1 MLTIETKELNISE
14 ELRKK
19 VDIIC
24 KFAYAKPKYKNAA
37 AVPQSSEKVTPAKTT
52 NKQLIA
58 TSKTK
63 FTRTGKASPARDT
76 FAKAKVTA
84 NALYVRSW
92 AGVEFNPLKSIPF
105 IYKDKVI

>member
-1 MLTIETKELNISE
+1 MVARRTLKVANGNI
-14 ELRKK
+14 RG
-19 VDIIC
+19 
-24 KFAYAKPKYKNAA
+24 YAIPKYTNAA
-37 AVPQSSEKVTPAKTT
+37 AAPQSSEKVTPAKPVNTD
-52 NKQLIA
+52 KKLIA

-105 IYKDKVI
+105 IYKDKVV